1 MPIPF
6 LLWKSSRIT
15 FNANQNT
22 MRMLRVFHVE
32 VLQGSASFVD
42 QNRVQLSKPDGT
54 ATELCSTAVVIA
66 TGSQANRLPQIDFT
80 LPGVFDSEPGAIRGF
95 QSTKTGLESGLGYN
109 CMIMI
114 VYMQV

>member
-1 MPIPF
+1 
-6 LLWKSSRIT
+6 LLWKLSRIT

-42 QNRVQLSKPDGT
+42 QNRVQLPKPDGT
-54 ATELCSTAVVIA
+54 TTELCSTAVVIA
-66 TGSQANRLPQIDFT
+66 TGAQANRLPQIDFT

-95 QSTKTGLESGLGYN
+95 QGKAPKL
-109 CMIMI
+109 I
-114 VYMQV
+114 